1 MSRMGSGILE
11 HGKPHRLMAVWTA
24 AHDNG
29 WVTSVVENPDG
40 TFAAWAAPDGE
51 NAGVYTIEP
60 DVDRGKTAAEAAL
73 ERHTGHDGCSNGCS
87 LWEVRTYAV
96 FDRRKKIESRAR
108 VRAAVAARRTASKRG
123 AAA

>member
-1 MSRMGSGILE
+1 MSRTGSGIVE

-51 NAGVYTIEP
+51 GAGVYTIQA
-60 DVDRGKTAAEAAL
+60 DVDSGKAAAEAAL
-73 ERHTGHDGCSNGCS
+73 QRHT
-87 LWEVRTYAV
+87 TT
-96 FDRRKKIESRAR
+96 RRGGLDFRQRLEPF
-108 VRAAVAARRTASKRG
+108 AAVAHQLTDGGGLCETIARQRHAHR
-123 AAA
+123 